1 MGALW
6 GGSLWIGLVALL
18 PMAVYL
24 AVWRWPNR
32 QVWSPRVVPAD
43 LFRLLTGVLFAGA
56 IHPSL
61 GLLAGLSA
69 FWWAAFA
76 MDQSDE
82 NQTKFYRY
90 GTPRLAGGTLWPLVA
105 MGIWLGLQVPS
116 WAFQGALWAVL
127 AVGVIQVAMGVGQR
141 WGSRWVLATNR
152 AGQVHG
158 TLGHRTGYG
167 IYLAMLT
174 PLALG
179 LVPWPW
185 NWLLVMMYGVGIVL
199 SDSMVAALA
208 VMAGILWMAPALWS
222 VSLAFVVLGGLYRFG
237 PNAWQRWRTPL
248 QDRDWRPGHWG
259 RWYVLTGIVKP
270 WRGRLAVW
278 QATLPRCRQ
287 WPQWLIGHGAGAF
300 QMDARRWM
308 SREGLRE
315 VYAEAHNDYL
325 EGFYEYGALG
335 ALAVGFWLWTV
346 WPSFTAGSQFV
357 GILVTAGMAMT
368 LNFPLR
374 VAPTATLVLLA
385 AIALMRGGA

>member
-1 MGALW
+1 MGAWW
-6 GGSLWIGLVALL
+6 GGLWISMVVLL
-18 PMAVYL
+18 PLAVYL
-24 AVWRWPNR
+24 AVWRWPNH

-56 IHPSL
+56 VHPSL
-61 GLLAGLSA
+61 GLLTGLSA
-69 FWWAAFA
+69 FWWALLG
-76 MDQSDE
+76 SS
-82 NQTKFYRY
+82 
-90 GTPRLAGGTLWPLVA
+90 RLAGGTLWPLVA
-105 MGIWLGLQVPS
+105 MGVWLGLQVPR
-116 WAFQGALWAVL
+116 WVFHGALWVAL
-127 AVGVIQVAMGVGQR
+127 TVGVIEVAMGASQR
-141 WGSRWVLATNR
+141 WGWRRWVLATNR

-158 TLGHRTGYG
+158 TMGHRTGYG

-179 LVPWPW
+179 IVPWPW
-185 NWLLVMMYGVGIVL
+185 NWLLVMVYGVGIVL

-208 VMAGILWMAPALWS
+208 VVAGILWMAPGLWL

-278 QATLPRCRQ
+278 QATLPRCRM

-300 QMDARRWM
+300 QLDARRWM
-308 SREGLRE
+308 SRSGLRE
-315 VYAEAHNDYL
+315 VYSEAHNDYL
-325 EGFYEYGALG
+325 EGFYEYGVVGTAALG
-335 ALAVGFWLWTV
+335 LWLWTV
-346 WPSFTAGSQFV
+346 WSAITWGSPFVGMLLTAGV
-357 GILVTAGMAMT
+357 AMT

-374 VAPTATLVLLA
+374 VAPTATLILLA
-385 AIALMRGGA
+385 VIAVMRGV